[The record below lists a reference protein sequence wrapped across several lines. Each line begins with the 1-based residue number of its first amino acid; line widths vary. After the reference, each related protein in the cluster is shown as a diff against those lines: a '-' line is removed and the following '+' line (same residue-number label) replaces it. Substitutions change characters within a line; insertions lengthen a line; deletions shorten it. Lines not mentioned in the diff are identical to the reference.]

1 MQAGAEF
8 WREKCFPRR
17 EMAVKETNRAGP
29 GYTPPRAEQAIAG
42 D

>member
-1 MQAGAEF
+1 MVHPLQAGAEF

-17 EMAVKETNRAGP
+17 E
-29 GYTPPRAEQAIAG
+29 IAAKKTSRR